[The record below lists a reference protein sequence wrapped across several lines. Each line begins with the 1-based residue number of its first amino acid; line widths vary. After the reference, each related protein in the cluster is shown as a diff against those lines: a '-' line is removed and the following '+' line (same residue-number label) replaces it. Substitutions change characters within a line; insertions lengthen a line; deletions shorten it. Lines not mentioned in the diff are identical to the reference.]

1 MKSSTT
7 QFRRCSPAFGKFMAA
22 LALGALLG
30 GTSIALAL
38 GKDDGDRHDK
48 GWHKGK
54 QRSERNDNDRNERN
68 EWNERNDYYYR
79 ERRDAYYYQP
89 YYYSAPVYAPPPVY
103 YPPQPSRGISLFFP
117 LDLRR

>member
-1 MKSSTT
+1 MLTMKLSTRHSR
-7 QFRRCSPAFGKFMAA
+7 QRSPALGKFMVA

-30 GTSIALAL
+30 GNSMVPAL
-38 GKDDGDRHDK
+38 GKDDDGRHDK

-54 QRSERNDNDRNERN
+54 QRGERNDHYRGERD
-68 EWNERNDYYYR
+68 DYYYR
-79 ERRDAYYYQP
+79 DRRGPNYYQP

-103 YPPQPSRGISLFFP
+103 SPPQPSRGISLFFP